1 MADERKQN
9 ELTKLYELKDI
20 YSNLLEVKKKIHN
33 VKVEDNYE
41 RTVTVPDFKVQPPE
55 EVEKPQEQI
64 MTKEN
69 FLKLRLHFKGGIIL
83 GSIIAGIVFLSFL
96 LSQEIGLF
104 LIFMGIVATV
114 AAINVIK
121 YLRAV
126 SDYGKYKSGSEKMY
140 QIELEKY
147 EKYRRKRHAYNER
160 VKEHEKIVKKHKEEE
175 EKIKDKIC
183 EEVEKIQNEIRKKEY
198 DPIWNELCEKSK
210 DVLSEEY
217 FDDIYTI
224 IELMENGRADSIKE
238 AINLF
243 EQIKHREKQLELE
256 RERME
261 KEEAD
266 RARAAELAEQQ
277 LIEERERQAKLED
290 MMRSQARAQE
300 EEIKRQRLRE
310 EREREQNARDAAY
323 QCRNCLNAFG
333 CRNYGKYVNCP
344 NYRHR

>member
-9 ELTKLYELKDI
+9 ELKKLYELRDI
-20 YSNLLEVKKKIHN
+20 YSDLVDVKKKIHN

-41 RTVTVPDFKVQPPE
+41 RTVIVPNFKVQPPE

-64 MTKEN
+64 MSKKD
-69 FLKLRLHFKGGIIL
+69 FLKLRLHFAFSIIFGSIVAGII
-83 GSIIAGIVFLSFL
+83 FLSFL
-96 LSQEIGLF
+96 IAPGIELF
-104 LIFMGIVATV
+104 LTFIGIVATV

-160 VKEHEKIVKKHKEEE
+160 VKEYENIVKKHNEEE
-175 EKIKDKIC
+175 ANIKNKINK
-183 EEVEKIQNEIRKKEY
+183 EVEKIQGEIRKKEY
-198 DPIWNELCEKSK
+198 EPIWNKLCEKSK

-238 AINLF
+238 AINLS

-261 KEEAD
+261 REEAD
-266 RARAAELAEQQ
+266 RERAAELAERQFR
-277 LIEERERQAKLED
+277 EERDRQARVED
-290 MMRSQARAQE
+290 IMRRRAIAQE

-310 EREREQNARDAAY
+310 EREREQNASDAAY

-333 CRNYGKYVNCP
+333 CRNRGKYANCP